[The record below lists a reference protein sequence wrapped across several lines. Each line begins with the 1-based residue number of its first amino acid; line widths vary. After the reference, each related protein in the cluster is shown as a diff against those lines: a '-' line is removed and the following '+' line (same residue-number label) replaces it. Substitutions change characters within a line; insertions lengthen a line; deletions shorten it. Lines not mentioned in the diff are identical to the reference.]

1 MVDKEQEEHELA
13 EKDQD
18 EREGAK
24 STAKNKHDWAAAD
37 LEKVKFLMA
46 PYGHMFFS
54 TYITLHLLQVTD
66 FHEDN
71 DNVKEVSN
79 VKLDSLISG
88 PQAARKVVNI
98 RREDVQLIVDEL
110 ELPRIR
116 AEKKLIEHDG
126 DVIAATK
133 SLLGF

>member
-1 MVDKEQEEHELA
+1 AYRPSTMVDKDQEEHELA

-18 EREGAK
+18 EREGSK

-37 LEKVKFLMA
+37 LEK
-46 PYGHMFFS
+46 
-54 TYITLHLLQVTD
+54 VTD

>member
-1 MVDKEQEEHELA
+1 M
-13 EKDQD
+13 
-18 EREGAK
+18 
-24 STAKNKHDWAAAD
+24 S
-37 LEKVKFLMA
+37 
-46 PYGHMFFS
+46 FS

-98 RREDVQLIVDEL
+98 RREDVQLIV
-110 ELPRIR
+110 I
-116 AEKKLIEHDG
+116 
-126 DVIAATK
+126 
-133 SLLGF
+133 F